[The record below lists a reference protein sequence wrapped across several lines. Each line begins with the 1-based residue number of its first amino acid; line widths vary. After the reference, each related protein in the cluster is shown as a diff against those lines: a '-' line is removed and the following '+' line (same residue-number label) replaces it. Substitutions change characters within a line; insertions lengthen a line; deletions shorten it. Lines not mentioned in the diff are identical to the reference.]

1 MEKIIFIAYKIERV
15 KGPSY
20 EIRDIYEFQAADLH
34 QALMRAD
41 GFDRNGETTYA
52 ATNLPLLMVKAEKM
66 KVGETVMYVRPK
78 DSETGLSQLNPR

>member
-41 GFDRNGETTYA
+41 GMA
-52 ATNLPLLMVKAEKM
+52 
-66 KVGETVMYVRPK
+66 
-78 DSETGLSQLNPR
+78 